1 MIQCLC
7 LVGMCFWYVM
17 GQVQLDQVVYFY
29 QVLIKIFEWKNYGYQ
44 IYYLII
50 YFRRKI
56 VDFVKRVLKID
67 SKE

>member
-29 QVLIKIFEWKNYGYQ
+29 QVLIKIFGWKNYGYQ

-56 VDFVKRVLKID
+56 VDFV
-67 SKE
+67 